1 MSDYTEA
8 QRATQL
14 DHWLNDESAPL
25 DALPHA
31 ERATAHA
38 LRRSAEAMT
47 PDVAFAAHLQQRLNA
62 LPMPAQAAAP
72 EPRAAAWWRRF
83 VPQMGQLAW
92 AAIFALLLIGFAI
105 ALRSLSNDSVPSDV
119 PEQRLTVQPTSNSD
133 LSQLPI
139 LDRPLLAAQEISLDS
154 WSPDRRW
161 LTYWFNESSENDSLM
176 LGFVDAESGE
186 QCAQPEVVQPPD
198 VDAHVKWH
206 DDTAFAIVG
215 DEAFQGMPCAPF
227 QMVAGGRFSVPD
239 VKRSPTGRFEAVTT
253 QSPPTNQRIDYSVII
268 RETKSR
274 QVITEVTWERSI
286 HNMEVILGEEGGWL
300 TDDLYLVGKTL
311 NAGIAYLSVP
321 DGTLKNVMADF
332 FHMPQL
338 APQSVAFVIGRADAS
353 SEQFHILAQRG
364 AEPPTGPRP
373 LLLYHSESDS
383 VEELPYYTGWS
394 PFPENG
400 DSYGLS
406 EDGQWLMVGMAELE
420 AAPDFVRVD
429 SLIRPVDTIDGTAL
443 KVGDGWTHDTFSSA
457 AQQSASHNGDQV
469 TIYAATAGQIVG
481 QWGGEEAYRINGPML
496 WSPDGKQLAV
506 RDFRVIGREDRVH
519 LINVPML
526 VEPQSTPRPTPI
538 STVPTTLLS
547 LADATLI
554 AEGED
559 LMVEGWSSESW
570 SPDGRYLVYREIT
583 AADVQDNPQL
593 PAGDWYLYDSQMP
606 DRPCTQVVDHR
617 QSRPHF
623 WLNDN
628 EILYVNDNGDVVS
641 WPPCSD
647 EQTPLTEVFPE
658 IPLDILT
665 ASPDRSRFLYLG
677 ATSYW
682 LFGPDTYQVTRVEGL
697 QSDDIWDRSDDP
709 PALRFTSTADR
720 ASWSPDGAYL
730 SLTFDRSG
738 DTVVVDATT
747 GNVIHRVEG
756 RSLAEDKAGPGEP
769 IWLAARE
776 FLIPEWTAETPL
788 IVSEQEGEWREITL
802 TERIVPGMTVAEQ
815 PVAHWH
821 TRAFREAENGATHL
835 ILVGKDQAGQI
846 MPYPLLYHAESGE
859 VEELWFSVHQGLPS
873 ILESTFSDDGRYLVG
888 KFSWASGG
896 IEPEYWGRPLDPVGA
911 PTTRLPINRG
921 TPFRL
926 SADGRRT
933 LSFTETGMVVIDNII
948 GQVTHRLDVP
958 GVDAWWTPDGDQLV
972 LEYSTATE
980 NTGSRLLLLPLLAG
994 PATPLPSPEPY
1005 GALSA
1010 GTYSCNTDLNLSWIT
1025 PAGWFVRG
1033 SQIYNY
1039 EEQAD
1044 PAFRPT
1050 PDHLRIDIGM
1060 EETKGRSLEEVVE
1073 AGRRSAAQGPPP
1085 MSLTANE
1092 PITIAGMTGYRYD
1105 GIVENEPV
1113 FSARFILLDAGEGR
1127 LLSLAI
1133 RRADSRHMDEA
1144 MAMLETLTQG
1154 PCTPADV
1161 GYTPC
1166 PPSGT
1171 GDGACLPNLSALRW
1185 QPLSDGRGDLLA
1197 DLRYPIVAIDPTD
1210 PRGKMIVTVNKDEE
1224 RGRFATGLLDGVNS
1238 LWLAD
1243 EQYDPATPPVYSTAS
1258 VRGTLWANDRG
1269 DLFFHDGVRR
1279 QLPAPVSLYSPRW
1292 GADGMAFATGDDS
1305 YLWRGRAEA
1314 GEWEAVVV
1322 QGEQTPID
1330 LGIYFAVANDGGYAL
1345 SVQSRGMWRIPA
1357 TMGAAA
1363 VPLPAP
1369 AVTVIRDGEGALP
1382 PRQLGQSD
1390 YWLID
1395 YPIAEGANGDG
1406 PVGRGFVVD
1415 ATTGRTLTAADFALP
1430 SDAEALQYRASPDGG
1445 QWLAIEFTS
1454 VSAGGAMLY
1463 IAPSDELAAGKLF
1476 EGKRLEGWD
1485 LTSYHLILRDE
1496 LTDALVAVDLLFEPQ
1511 RVVPDIEL
1519 ADADELLAVGERF
1532 VVTTSKSSPNALLL
1546 FELDAG
1552 GPTEVTSLPLSDE
1565 IASIESAAVLTRS
1578 FDTLYLGVT
1587 LDDGRHGLVRWPLE

>member
-1 MSDYTEA
+1 MIVE
-8 QRATQL
+8 
-14 DHWLNDESAPL
+14 PL
-25 DALPHA
+25 D
-31 ERATAHA
+31 ENAT
-38 LRRSAEAMT
+38 T
-47 PDVAFAAHLQQRLNA
+47 
-62 LPMPAQAAAP
+62 
-72 EPRAAAWWRRF
+72 
-83 VPQMGQLAW
+83 
-92 AAIFALLLIGFAI
+92 
-105 ALRSLSNDSVPSDV
+105 
-119 PEQRLTVQPTSNSD
+119 LTVRSEMTGKIVDRIQIPVV
-133 LSQLPI
+133 LP
-139 LDRPLLAAQEISLDS
+139 
-154 WSPDRRW
+154 
-161 LTYWFNESSENDSLM
+161 
-176 LGFVDAESGE
+176 
-186 QCAQPEVVQPPD
+186 
-198 VDAHVKWH
+198 
-206 DDTAFAIVG
+206 
-215 DEAFQGMPCAPF
+215 
-227 QMVAGGRFSVPD
+227 
-239 VKRSPTGRFEAVTT
+239 
-253 QSPPTNQRIDYSVII
+253 
-268 RETKSR
+268 
-274 QVITEVTWERSI
+274 
-286 HNMEVILGEEGGWL
+286 
-300 TDDLYLVGKTL
+300 
-311 NAGIAYLSVP
+311 
-321 DGTLKNVMADF
+321 
-332 FHMPQL
+332 
-338 APQSVAFVIGRADAS
+338 
-353 SEQFHILAQRG
+353 
-364 AEPPTGPRP
+364 
-373 LLLYHSESDS
+373 
-383 VEELPYYTGWS
+383 
-394 PFPENG
+394 
-400 DSYGLS
+400 
-406 EDGQWLMVGMAELE
+406 ELE
-420 AAPDFVRVD
+420 VP
-429 SLIRPVDTIDGTAL
+429 
-443 KVGDGWTHDTFSSA
+443 
-457 AQQSASHNGDQV
+457 
-469 TIYAATAGQIVG
+469 ATT
-481 QWGGEEAYRINGPML
+481 
-496 WSPDGKQLAV
+496 
-506 RDFRVIGREDRVH
+506 
-519 LINVPML
+519 
-526 VEPQSTPRPTPI
+526 TPRPTPI
-538 STVPTTLLS
+538 STVPTTPLS

-593 PAGDWYLYDSQMP
+593 LAGNWYLYDSQMA

-628 EILYVNDNGDVVS
+628 EILYVNGNGDVVS

-647 EQTPLTEVFPE
+647 EQTALTEVFPE

-682 LFGPDTYQVTRVEGL
+682 LFGPDTYQVARVEGL
-697 QSDDIWDRSDDP
+697 QSDDIWNRSDDP

-821 TRAFREAENGATHL
+821 TRAFREAANGATHL

-1025 PAGWFVRG
+1025 PGGWFVRG